1 MEEMGGRGPMIQET
15 KGYSGGGIYTARER
29 KKGWKTERQ
38 GLEGTKQRSETTGRQ
53 AEIAKRKE
61 KGQRTDRHLEEEQG
75 GQARTWNG
83 A

>member
-1 MEEMGGRGPMIQET
+1 MIQET
-15 KGYSGGGIYTARER
+15 KGYSEGDIYTARER

-61 KGQRTDRHLEEEQG
+61 EKGQRTDRHLEEEQG
-75 GQARTWNG
+75 SQARAWDG